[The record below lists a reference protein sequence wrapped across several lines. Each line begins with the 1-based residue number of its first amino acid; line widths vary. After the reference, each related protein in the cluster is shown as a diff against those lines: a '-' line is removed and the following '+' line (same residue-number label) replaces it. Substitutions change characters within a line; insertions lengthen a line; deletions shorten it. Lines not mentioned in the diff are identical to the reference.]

1 MKKYIIDLSAKERDE
16 LQRLL
21 RSGKTSIRKA
31 TRARIL
37 LKADDGLSDEQI
49 AEEVETS
56 LPTIERVRKR
66 FVEESLGCLN
76 EHARPGQKLK
86 LDTKAE
92 AHLIAVTCS
101 KAPEGRRRWTLRLL
115 ADKAVELGL
124 SDSLSH
130 EAVRRY
136 LKKTNSNRGRR
147 SSGASR
153 R

>member
-1 MKKYIIDLSAKERDE
+1 MKKYIIDLSATERDE

-31 TRARIL
+31 TRARIR

-56 LPTIERVRKR
+56 VPTIERTRTR
-66 FVEESLGCLN
+66 FVEERLGGLN

-86 LDTKAE
+86 LDPKAE
-92 AHLIAVTCS
+92 APLIAVACS
-101 KAPEGRRRWTLRLL
+101 KAPAGRRRWTLRLL

-124 SDSLSH
+124 SDSLSP

-147 SSGASR
+147 NSGASR

>member
-21 RSGKTSIRKA
+21 RSGKTSVRKA

-56 LPTIERVRKR
+56 VPTIERTRKR

-92 AHLIAVTCS
+92 AHLIAVACS
-101 KAPEGRRRWTLRLL
+101 KAPEGRRRWMLRLL

-136 LKKTNSNRGRR
+136 LKKTNSTRGRR
-147 SSGASR
+147 NSGASR